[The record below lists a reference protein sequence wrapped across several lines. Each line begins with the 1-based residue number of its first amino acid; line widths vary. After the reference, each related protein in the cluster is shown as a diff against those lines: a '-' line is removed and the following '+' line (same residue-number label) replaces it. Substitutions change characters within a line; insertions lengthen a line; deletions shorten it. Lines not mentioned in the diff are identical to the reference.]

1 MRRMPRSSIVWPR
14 FLRVLRSRRPKEV
27 LDLLELEHDNFR
39 AALDWYRR
47 EHPAAG
53 LQLANRLTVF
63 WSARGHFSEG
73 RQAPGRVARSGPR
86 PTIPSVSRP

>member
-1 MRRMPRSSIVWPR
+1 MPD
-14 FLRVLRSRRPKEV
+14 KEV

-39 AALDWYRR
+39 AALDWYQQ

-73 RQAPGRVARSGPR
+73 RKRLRELLDLVPADSPSG
-86 PTIPSVSRP
+86 SRP